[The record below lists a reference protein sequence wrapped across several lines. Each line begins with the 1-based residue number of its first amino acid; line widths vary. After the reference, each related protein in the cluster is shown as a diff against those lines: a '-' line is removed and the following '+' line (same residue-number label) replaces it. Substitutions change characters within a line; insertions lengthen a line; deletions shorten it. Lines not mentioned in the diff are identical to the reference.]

1 LESSK
6 VTVGY
11 IDGSALAASVS
22 PGPAGDRVADVWSS
36 FDAACTSQLTEVEV
50 LSRIGRQV
58 DRIAWVWA
66 INALSIIMVNDE
78 TQRGAVDLAWLGA
91 PPITACH
98 VAAAVT
104 MEADHFVTV
113 DETSASWAQMRGLN
127 VIKL

>member
-1 LESSK
+1 

-22 PGPAGDRVADVWSS
+22 PGPVGNRVAAVWSS

-50 LSRIGRQV
+50 LSLIGRQL

-66 INALSIIMVNDE
+66 INSLSVVTLSDE
-78 TQRGAVDLAWLGA
+78 IQRRAVDLAWLGA
-91 PPITACH
+91 PPNIAFH
-98 VAAAVT
+98 VAAAAT

-113 DETSASWAQMRGLN
+113 DEISSAWAQMNGLN
-127 VIKL
+127 VVEL